1 MVKPLLALF
10 LAAVPLL
17 LAAPPTRAATPLM
30 IWPVDPIIV
39 SPQRAVALWLE
50 NRGER
55 AVSMQVRVFA
65 WTQTGGEE
73 AFSTQKAIAVSPPI
87 SHIPPGQRQ
96 MVRLISMPPPSSE
109 RQEQAFRVL
118 IDELPPSASME
129 PPSPQEAPQVTVRLQ
144 IRYALPLFVYGAD
157 AVPPRQADERG
168 IQASALLQPALSWQL
183 VHQGATPKLLI
194 RNDGT
199 AHARITSASWSDDA
213 RSEIAIGRGLLGY
226 VLPRSH
232 MLWPL
237 EQLPPAGHVLKAT
250 VNGREAPLPRAAE

>member
-1 MVKPLLALF
+1 MVRALGALLLA
-10 LAAVPLL
+10 AAPLL
-17 LAAPPTRAATPLM
+17 LAASPARAATPLM

-39 SPQRAVALWLE
+39 GPQRAVALWLE

-65 WTQTGGEE
+65 WSQAGGEE
-73 AFSTQKAIAVSPPI
+73 AFNTQKAIAVSPPI

-96 MVRLISMPPPSSE
+96 MVRLISVPPPSSE

-118 IDELPPSASME
+118 IDELPASASME
-129 PPSPQEAPQVTVRLQ
+129 APSPPETPQVAVRLQ
-144 IRYALPLFVYGAD
+144 IRYALPLFVYDAD
-157 AVPPRQADERG
+157 AVPPRQAEERG

-183 VHQGATPKLLI
+183 VHQGATPRLLI

-199 AHARITSASWSDDA
+199 AHARITSASWSDGA
-213 RSEIAIGRGLLGY
+213 RSDLPIGRGLLGY
-226 VLPRSH
+226 VLPHSH

-237 EQLPPAGHVLKAT
+237 EQSPPAGHVLKAT
-250 VNGREAPLPRAAE
+250 VNGREAPLPRAAQ